1 MTMTDYAAPPSNA
14 LIVDRGLQTSEVVAR
29 VRKVQEIMTTLMQEN
44 VHYGKVPGT
53 QKPSLWKPGAELL
66 LLTFRVGTR
75 LEVEDLATTDAVRY
89 RVKVLGFSQV
99 TGEVLGEGIGEA
111 STSEERWRWR
121 ATVHEKEWAATDPD
135 CRRIK
140 FDRQG
145 NETKQVRTSPTDLA
159 NTVLMMAAK
168 RGMVAMVRVV
178 TACSDIFD
186 QDLEDLP
193 TDLQGAVASEPRER
207 PTVKRASETKPA
219 AAPSAAT
226 VTEARHVKEVRPAGK
241 DKAKPSFW
249 VLLLEGDATEYT
261 TKEQQQALEL
271 EQFKGTDRLVR
282 VNYESREYNGRT
294 YHNIVRVIV
303 EPTIEPPAP
312 AASPAQPPLTAG
324 DIPFGR

>member
-1 MTMTDYAAPPSNA
+1 MTPTDYLAPPTNA
-14 LIVDRGLQTSEVVAR
+14 LVLDRGLQTSEVVAR

-75 LEVEDLATTDAVRY
+75 LEVEDLATSDAVRY
-89 RVKVLGFSQV
+89 RVRVIGFSQV
-99 TGEVLGEGIGEA
+99 TGEILGEGIGEA

-135 CRRIK
+135 HRRIK
-140 FDRQG
+140 YDRQG
-145 NETKQVRTSPTDLA
+145 AETKQVRTSPTDLA

-168 RGMVAMVRVV
+168 RGMVAMVRIV

-193 TDLQGAVASEPRER
+193 TDLQGAVSSGGPRER

-219 AAPSAAT
+219 PAAAAT
-226 VTEARHVKEVRPAGK
+226 VTDARRVKDVRGAGK
-241 DKAKPSFW
+241 DKAKPTFW

-261 TKEQQQALEL
+261 TKDQHQALAL
-271 EQFKGTDRLVR
+271 EQFKQTDHLIR
-282 VNYESREYNGRT
+282 VTYESREYNGRT
-294 YHNIVRVIV
+294 YHNIVSLAVV
-303 EPTIEPPAP
+303 EAEPPPAP
-312 AASPAQPPLTAG
+312 QSAAAEPLTAG
-324 DIPFGR
+324 EIPFGR